1 MESKPCTKNRGFS
14 LLELLM
20 LISLGFL
27 IVGIGR
33 PFLVDWIIAANER
46 SAAATLRSISRAQIE
61 YALRSATFGTLE
73 QLVSA
78 RALDKS
84 LQDGEDAGYKFST
97 QNVSAIHF
105 EAIAIPVVAGSSG
118 NMVFYIDET
127 SVIRSSGGGLVPS
140 ASSPPL

>member
-1 MESKPCTKNRGFS
+1 
-14 LLELLM
+14 M

-27 IVGIGR
+27 IVGIAR
-33 PFLVDWIIAANER
+33 PFLVDWIISANER

-78 RALDKS
+78 RVVDAS

-105 EAIAIPVVAGSSG
+105 EAIAIPVAAGSSG
-118 NMVFYIDET
+118 NKVFYIDQT
-127 SVIRSSGGGLVPS
+127 SVIRSAGGGLVPS